1 MKTKAQIIND
11 IDQLNSYIQQ
21 NRQSSSQFIAPYY
34 NREILT
40 IKDQFVTIADNL
52 SSEFTEQELYTI
64 ENSLLFCYQT
74 LKEIIDIINLRF
86 KTQNPIRFTNQQ
98 YNNYYSPYVTN
109 DVVESSIIQQKD
121 IDQYT
126 TYIQRRIAGI
136 IEEIEKKQ
144 KMQLRHIAEIYNLYN
159 GLADNLDQQMMAMDE
174 QLYVR
179 QTQRHDA
186 TIKNIIDVLDGV

>member
-64 ENSLLFCYQT
+64 ENNLLFCYQT

-144 KMQLRHIAEIYNLYN
+144 KMQLRHVAEIYNLYN

-174 QLYVR
+174 QLYIR
-179 QTQRHDA
+179 QTQRHDV
-186 TIKNIIDVLDGV
+186 TIKNIINVLDGV

>member
-64 ENSLLFCYQT
+64 ENNLLFCYQT

-174 QLYVR
+174 QLYIR
-179 QTQRHDA
+179 QTQRHDV
-186 TIKNIIDVLDGV
+186 TIKNIINVLDGV